1 MTLSTDHRILMERYV
16 PKEVR
21 ELLRENYIVYSVE
34 VDVRK
39 QMVHYTLSHGV
50 SSNEYVRGTYFAST
64 DYTNKEI
71 FTESLLYLV
80 NDFIY
85 QIKRYHED
93 HEDQD
98 WLPSSFQIKE

>member
-1 MTLSTDHRILMERYV
+1 MTLSNDHYILMERYV

-21 ELLRENYIVYSVE
+21 ELLRDNYIVYSVR
-34 VDVRK
+34 VDIRQ
-39 QMVHYTLSHGV
+39 QMVHYTLSHGI
-50 SSNEYVRGTYFAST
+50 STNEYLRVSCCAST
-64 DYTNKEI
+64 DYASKEN

-80 NDFIY
+80 KDFIY

-93 HEDQD
+93 HKDQD

>member
-1 MTLSTDHRILMERYV
+1 MTLSDHCILMERYV

-50 SSNEYVRGTYFAST
+50 STNEYVRGTFFAST
-64 DYTNKEI
+64 EYTNEKI
-71 FTESLLYLV
+71 FTESLLSLV
-80 NDFIY
+80 KEFIY

-93 HEDQD
+93 YKDQE

>member
-1 MTLSTDHRILMERYV
+1 MTLSTDHCILMERYV

-21 ELLRENYIVYSVE
+21 ELLKENYIVYSVE

-50 SSNEYVRGTYFAST
+50 STNECVRGTFFAST
-64 DYTNKEI
+64 EYTNEKS
-71 FTESLLYLV
+71 FTESLLCLV
-80 NDFIY
+80 KEFIY

-93 HEDQD
+93 HKDQE